1 MKFKENS
8 SMLLGNF
15 DKMKKLIFNAD
26 VSELEN
32 IFNELNKLL
41 EDYDTDEIAVMK
53 LKLVLEEIF
62 TNISNYAY
70 NDKGI
75 VEFLV
80 DIISNHQLEI
90 IIKLIDEG
98 EYFNPLEQATPD
110 TTLSS
115 DEREIGGLGILL
127 IKKNVDVI
135 EYERVD
141 NKNILT
147 IHKILN

>member
-1 MKFKENS
+1 MKSKENS
-8 SMLLGNF
+8 SMPLGNS

-26 VSELEN
+26 VSELDN

-41 EDYDTDEIAVMK
+41 DNYDTDDMAVMK

-70 NDKGI
+70 NDEGI

-80 DIISNHQLEI
+80 DIISNHQLKI

-98 EYFNPLEQATPD
+98 TYFNPLEQATPD

-127 IKKNVDVI
+127 IKKNVDSI

>member
-1 MKFKENS
+1 
-8 SMLLGNF
+8 
-15 DKMKKLIFNAD
+15 MKKLVFDAD

-32 IFNELNKLL
+32 IFNELNRLL
-41 EDYDTDEIAVMK
+41 EDYDTDELAVMK

-90 IIKLIDEG
+90 MIKLIDEG
-98 EYFNPLEQATPD
+98 EYFNPLEQVTPD

>member
-1 MKFKENS
+1 
-8 SMLLGNF
+8 
-15 DKMKKLIFNAD
+15 MKKLVFDAD

-32 IFNELNKLL
+32 IFNELNRLL
-41 EDYDTDEIAVMK
+41 EDYDTDELAVMK

-115 DEREIGGLGILL
+115 YEREIGGLGILL

>member
-15 DKMKKLIFNAD
+15 DNMKKLVFDAD

-32 IFNELNKLL
+32 IFNELNRLL
-41 EDYDTDEIAVMK
+41 EDYDTDELAVMK

-98 EYFNPLEQATPD
+98 EYVNPLEQATPD

-141 NKNILT
+141 NKNILP

>member
-1 MKFKENS
+1 
-8 SMLLGNF
+8 MLLGNF
-15 DKMKKLIFNAD
+15 DNMKKLVFDAD

-32 IFNELNKLL
+32 IFNELNRLL
-41 EDYDTDEIAVMK
+41 EDYDTDELAVMK

-98 EYFNPLEQATPD
+98 KYFNPLEQATPD

>member
-15 DKMKKLIFNAD
+15 DNMKKLVFDAD

-32 IFNELNKLL
+32 IFNELNRLL
-41 EDYDTDEIAVMK
+41 EDYDTDELAVMK

-98 EYFNPLEQATPD
+98 EYFNHLEQATPD

>member
-1 MKFKENS
+1 
-8 SMLLGNF
+8 
-15 DKMKKLIFNAD
+15 MKKFVFDAD

-32 IFNELNKLL
+32 IFNELNRLL
-41 EDYDTDEIAVMK
+41 EDYDTDELAVMK

>member
-1 MKFKENS
+1 
-8 SMLLGNF
+8 
-15 DKMKKLIFNAD
+15 
-26 VSELEN
+26 
-32 IFNELNKLL
+32 
-41 EDYDTDEIAVMK
+41 
-53 LKLVLEEIF
+53 
-62 TNISNYAY
+62 
-70 NDKGI
+70 
-75 VEFLV
+75 
-80 DIISNHQLEI
+80 
-90 IIKLIDEG
+90 
-98 EYFNPLEQATPD
+98 PLEQATPD